1 MTAPTQQDDD
11 DLRYPANDP
20 NPFRN
25 EAAETVPVS
34 ELMKQVERQRDL
46 APVRLDVALS
56 VFAAMWVG
64 MTGQQLADSFPN
76 SAGICVVGAIV
87 AALLLVR
94 WTRKR

>member
-1 MTAPTQQDDD
+1 MTAPTQQGDD

-34 ELMKQVERQRDL
+34 ELMKQVEQQADL
-46 APVRLDVALS
+46 APVRLDVSIVIFIAT
-56 VFAAMWVG
+56 FVG
-64 MTGQQLADSFPN
+64 VIAGTVAEHTRDSDLLIWCGVLIAN
-76 SAGICVVGAIV
+76 
-87 AALLLVR
+87 LLLVR